1 MLIHSK
7 PRSLVPVTSISSY
20 RRVGFSSRSVCS
32 LQRWFIMIVWLRDW
46 SYVRLLFH
54 APLLTAQVNRT
65 TFLRQRSDGL
75 FAGQDDPEPLN
86 YVGLEFPQKQ
96 TSVSAT
102 VNSFTTHFM
111 LFWKLN
117 LCSQIDGVRG
127 IKCDCLRKL
136 AAHCCLCTAIS
147 LCCCHSDW

>member
-1 MLIHSK
+1 MLFAAPIYYD
-7 PRSLVPVTSISSY
+7 SLVERLIIRAIV
-20 RRVGFSSRSVCS
+20 FSCP
-32 LQRWFIMIVWLRDW
+32 L
-46 SYVRLLFH
+46 VRKCTMTR
-54 APLLTAQVNRT
+54 LTAEVNRT

-136 AAHCCLCTAIS
+136 AAHCCFCTAIS
-147 LCCCHSDW
+147 LCCCHSD